1 MIENKKIIF
10 YDGLCAMC
18 NRFIRILITLD
29 KKEKFLLAPLQGKN
43 GKILQKN
50 FSKELKGI
58 DSVIFYNKKVYTK
71 SSAVINILSELGGT
85 YKLAYI
91 FNIIPSFI
99 SDSIYDYI
107 ARNRFQ
113 WFGKLDK
120 CPMPE
125 KKNISRFLD

>member
-43 GKILQKN
+43 GKILQKK

-58 DSVIFYNKKVYTK
+58 DSVIFYNKKVFTK
-71 SSAVINILSELGGT
+71 SSAVINILSELGGI

>member
-29 KKEKFLLAPLQGKN
+29 KKEKLLLAPLQGKN
-43 GKILQKN
+43 GKILQKK
-50 FSKELKGI
+50 FSKKLHEV
-58 DSVIFYNKKVYTK
+58 DSVIFYNKQVYTK
-71 SSAVINILSELGGT
+71 SSAVINILSELGGI

>member
-18 NRFIRILITLD
+18 NRFIRIIITLD
-29 KKEKFLLAPLQGKN
+29 KKEKFLLASLQGKN
-43 GKILQKN
+43 GKILQKK
-50 FSKELKGI
+50 FSKELHKV

-71 SSAVINILSELGGT
+71 SSAVINILSELGGI

-91 FNIIPSFI
+91 FNIIPTFI
-99 SDSIYDYI
+99 SDYIYDYI

-125 KKNISRFLD
+125 KKNISRFLE

>member
-18 NRFIRILITLD
+18 NRFIRVLITLD

-43 GKILQKN
+43 GKILQKK

-71 SSAVINILSELGGT
+71 SSAVINILSELGGI

>member
-43 GKILQKN
+43 GKILQKK

-58 DSVIFYNKKVYTK
+58 DSVIFYNKKVFTK
-71 SSAVINILSELGGT
+71 SSAVINILNELGGA

-91 FNIIPSFI
+91 FNIIPTFI

>member
-43 GKILQKN
+43 GKILQKK
-50 FSKELKGI
+50 FSKELHEV
-58 DSVIFYNKKVYTK
+58 DSVIFYNKQVYTK
-71 SSAVINILSELGGT
+71 SSAVINILSELGGI

>member
-18 NRFIRILITLD
+18 NRFIRIIITLD

-43 GKILQKN
+43 GEILKEE
-50 FSKELKGI
+50 FSKKLKGI
-58 DSVIFYNKKVYTK
+58 DSVIFYNKKVFTK
-71 SSAVINILSELGGT
+71 SSAVINILSELGGI

-91 FNIIPSFI
+91 FNIIPTFI
-99 SDSIYDYI
+99 SDSMYDYI

>member
-43 GKILQKN
+43 GKILQKK

-71 SSAVINILSELGGT
+71 SSAVINILRELGGI

-107 ARNRFQ
+107 ARNRSQ

>member
-18 NRFIRILITLD
+18 NRFIRLLIKLD
-29 KKEKFLLAPLQGKN
+29 KKEKFLLASLQGKN
-43 GKILQKN
+43 GTILKEK
-50 FSKELKGI
+50 FSKELQGI
-58 DSVIFYNKKVYTK
+58 DSVIFYNKKVFTK
-71 SSAVINILSELGGT
+71 SSAVINILNELGGA
-85 YKLAYI
+85 YKLTYI
-91 FNIIPSFI
+91 FNFIPTFI

-107 ARNRFQ
+107 ARNRFK

-120 CPMPE
+120 CPIPE

>member
-43 GKILQKN
+43 GKILQKK
-50 FSKELKGI
+50 FSKELQGI

>member
-43 GKILQKN
+43 GKILQNK

-71 SSAVINILSELGGT
+71 SSAVINILSELGGI

-120 CPMPE
+120 CPIPE

>member
-43 GKILQKN
+43 GEILKEG

-71 SSAVINILSELGGT
+71 SSAVINILSELGGI

>member
-18 NRFIRILITLD
+18 NRFIRIIITLD

-43 GKILQKN
+43 GKILQKK

-71 SSAVINILSELGGT
+71 SSAVINILSELGGI

>member
-10 YDGLCAMC
+10 YDGLCSMC
-18 NRFIRILITLD
+18 NRFVRILITLD
-29 KKEKFLLAPLQGKN
+29 KKEKFLLASLQGKN
-43 GKILQKN
+43 GKILQKK
-50 FSKELKGI
+50 FSKELHEV
-58 DSVIFYNKKVYTK
+58 DSVIFYNKQVYTK
-71 SSAVINILSELGGT
+71 SSAVINILSELGGL

>member
-43 GKILQKN
+43 GKILQKK

-58 DSVIFYNKKVYTK
+58 DSVIFYNKKAYTK
-71 SSAVINILSELGGT
+71 SSAVINILSELGGI

>member
-29 KKEKFLLAPLQGKN
+29 KKEKFLLASLQGKN
-43 GKILQKN
+43 GKILQKK
-50 FSKELKGI
+50 FSKKLHEV
-58 DSVIFYNKKVYTK
+58 DSVIFYNKQVYTK
-71 SSAVINILSELGGT
+71 SSAVINILSELGGI

>member
-43 GKILQKN
+43 GEILKEE

-58 DSVIFYNKKVYTK
+58 DSVIFYNKKVFTK
-71 SSAVINILSELGGT
+71 SSAVINILNELGGA

-91 FNIIPSFI
+91 FNIIPTFI

>member
-43 GKILQKN
+43 GKILQKK

-58 DSVIFYNKKVYTK
+58 DSVIFYNKKVFTK
-71 SSAVINILSELGGT
+71 SSAVINILSELGGI

-91 FNIIPSFI
+91 FNIIPAFI
-99 SDSIYDYI
+99 SDSMYDYI

-113 WFGKLDK
+113 WFGKLNK

>member
-29 KKEKFLLAPLQGKN
+29 KKEKFLLAPIQGKN
-43 GKILQKN
+43 GKILQKK

-71 SSAVINILSELGGT
+71 SSAVINILSELGGI

-99 SDSIYDYI
+99 SDYIYDYI

>member
-18 NRFIRILITLD
+18 NRFIHILITLD

-43 GKILQKN
+43 GEILKEE

-71 SSAVINILSELGGT
+71 SSAVINILSELGGI

-107 ARNRFQ
+107 ARNRLQ

>member
-43 GKILQKN
+43 GKILQKI
-50 FSKELKGI
+50 FSKDLKGI

-85 YKLAYI
+85 CKLAYI

>member
-43 GKILQKN
+43 GKILQKK
-50 FSKELKGI
+50 FSKKLHEVE
-58 DSVIFYNKKVYTK
+58 SVIFYNKQVYTK
-71 SSAVINILSELGGT
+71 SSAVINILSELGGI
-85 YKLAYI
+85 YKLAYL

>member
-43 GKILQKN
+43 GKILQKK
-50 FSKELKGI
+50 FSKKLHEV

-71 SSAVINILSELGGT
+71 STAVINILSELGGA

-91 FNIIPSFI
+91 FNIIPAFI

-120 CPMPE
+120 CPIPE

>member
-29 KKEKFLLAPLQGKN
+29 KKEKLLLAPLQGKN
-43 GKILQKN
+43 GKILQKK

-71 SSAVINILSELGGT
+71 SSAVINILSELGAI

>member
-43 GKILQKN
+43 GKILQKK
-50 FSKELKGI
+50 FSKKLIGI
-58 DSVIFYNKKVYTK
+58 DSVIFYNKQVYTK
-71 SSAVINILSELGGT
+71 SSAVINILSELGGI

>member
-43 GKILQKN
+43 GKILQKK

-71 SSAVINILSELGGT
+71 SSAVINILSELGGI

-91 FNIIPSFI
+91 FIIIPTFI
-99 SDSIYDYI
+99 SDSMYDYI

-113 WFGKLDK
+113 WFDKLDK

>member
-29 KKEKFLLAPLQGKN
+29 KKEKFLLAPLQGEN
-43 GKILQKN
+43 GKILQKK

-71 SSAVINILSELGGT
+71 SSAVINILSELGGI
-85 YKLAYI
+85 YKFCLLYTS
-91 FNIIPSFI
+91 PSPRDVVP
-99 SDSIYDYI
+99 S
-107 ARNRFQ
+107 R
-113 WFGKLDK
+113 
-120 CPMPE
+120 MP
-125 KKNISRFLD
+125 SSA

>member
-18 NRFIRILITLD
+18 NRFIRIIITLD

-43 GKILQKN
+43 GKILQKK

>member
-18 NRFIRILITLD
+18 NRFIRLLIKLD

-43 GKILQKN
+43 GKILKEK

-58 DSVIFYNKKVYTK
+58 DSVIFYNKKVFTK
-71 SSAVINILSELGGT
+71 SSAVINILNELGGA

-91 FNIIPSFI
+91 FNIIPAFI
-99 SDSIYDYI
+99 SDFIYDYI

-113 WFGKLDK
+113 WFDKLNK
-120 CPMPE
+120 CPIPE

>member
-43 GKILQKN
+43 GKILQKK

-71 SSAVINILSELGGT
+71 SSAVINILSELGGI

-99 SDSIYDYI
+99 SDSMYDYI

>member
-10 YDGLCAMC
+10 YDGLCSMC

-29 KKEKFLLAPLQGKN
+29 KKEKFLLASLQGKN
-43 GKILQKN
+43 GKILQKK
-50 FSKELKGI
+50 FSKELHEV
-58 DSVIFYNKKVYTK
+58 DSVIFYNKQVYTK
-71 SSAVINILSELGGT
+71 SSAVINILSELGGI

>member
-18 NRFIRILITLD
+18 NRFIRLLVKLD

-43 GKILQKN
+43 GEILKEE
-50 FSKELKGI
+50 FSKELQGI

>member
-29 KKEKFLLAPLQGKN
+29 EKEKFLLAPLQGKN
-43 GKILQKN
+43 GKILQKK

-71 SSAVINILSELGGT
+71 SSAIINILSELGGI

>member
-43 GKILQKN
+43 GEILKEK
-50 FSKELKGI
+50 FSKELQGI

-71 SSAVINILSELGGT
+71 SSAVINILSELGGI

>member
-29 KKEKFLLAPLQGKN
+29 KKEKFLLAPLKGKN
-43 GKILQKN
+43 GKILKEE
-50 FSKELKGI
+50 FSKELQGI
-58 DSVIFYNKKVYTK
+58 DSVIFYNKKVFTK
-71 SSAVINILSELGGT
+71 SSAVINILNELGGA

-91 FNIIPSFI
+91 FNIIPTFI

>member
-1 MIENKKIIF
+1 M
-10 YDGLCAMC
+10 L
-18 NRFIRILITLD
+18 
-29 KKEKFLLAPLQGKN
+29 FLLLDLLAML
-43 GKILQKN
+43 
-50 FSKELKGI
+50 SKSFL
-58 DSVIFYNKKVYTK
+58 
-71 SSAVINILSELGGT
+71 INILSELGGI

-120 CPMPE
+120 CTMPE

>member
-43 GKILQKN
+43 GKILQKK
-50 FSKELKGI
+50 FSKKLHEV
-58 DSVIFYNKKVYTK
+58 DSVIFYNKQVYTK
-71 SSAVINILSELGGT
+71 SSAVINILSELGGI